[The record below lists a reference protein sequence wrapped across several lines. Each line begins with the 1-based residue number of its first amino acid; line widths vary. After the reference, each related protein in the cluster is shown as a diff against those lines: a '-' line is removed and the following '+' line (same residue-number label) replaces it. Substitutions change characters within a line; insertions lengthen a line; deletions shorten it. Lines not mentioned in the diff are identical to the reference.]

1 MNLFPQIF
9 VLKNRKIYLK
19 GSGFLKSYLDGD
31 YGIPIGFAMALSTN
45 IASFNVFL
53 SLSDE
58 EQRRVLSIARSCKTQ
73 RERQL
78 LANGLY
84 NDKK

>member
-9 VLKNRKIYLK
+9 VQKNRKIYLK
-19 GSGFLKSYLDGD
+19 GSGFLESYVGGD
-31 YGIPIGFAMALSTN
+31 YGRPIGFAMALSTN

-58 EQRRVLSIARSCKTQ
+58 EQRRVLSMARSCKTQ

-78 LANGLY
+78 LVNDLSI
-84 NDKK
+84 DKK